1 MSYRLQGIGD
11 TKSEQTKLSSVWYSS
26 MIAQHS
32 SALISGTYFYVGT
45 YFSSSIT
52 FTYFST
58 TVEEASQVG
67 SGGGVMVVGR

>member
-45 YFSSSIT
+45 YFSSIT